1 MKQKKGLVKQK
12 TSWIKREIFKKK
24 RLGEEY
30 SKELAIELE
39 KMESER
45 QKLLKKMITEAKN
58 NGKEV
63 FDYKVFTDYYWRN
76 NAFSKEL
83 SGDEAEA
90 TVYYYR
96 EKYYLDY
103 PEVKTLKDFAKKLE
117 EVDRALGE

>member
-1 MKQKKGLVKQK
+1 MKQKKGLIKQK
-12 TSWIKREIFKKK
+12 TSWIKRKIFKKK
-24 RLGEEY
+24 GSEKEH
-30 SKELAIELE
+30 SKELAIEL
-39 KMESER
+39 KKIESER
-45 QKLLKKMITEAKN
+45 QRLLEKMIAEAEKS
-58 NGKEV
+58 GKEI

-76 NAFSKEL
+76 SAFSEEL
-83 SGDEAEA
+83 NGDEAEA